1 MRFSENRKVAFV
13 VLALCVAVSIFGL
26 GGMGLARERGKVLT
40 VYDRGADPS
49 LSTRHSV
56 DAYLDSAAENAA
68 LMASEAGLHMEAS
81 PLIDNVAQLGQKVA
95 TEADTHARNDAFI
108 ALKTSV
114 DQLYDAMYKAAKG
127 DDFKNFKVAYDNFW
141 ENVNMIKYDDYPK
154 LAAAYNE
161 LASGF
166 PGGVVA
172 AVTGQTALN
181 TFGG

>member
-1 MRFSENRKVAFV
+1 MYPQVLKNVKVDDKAAT
-13 VLALCVAVSIFGL
+13 L
-26 GGMGLARERGKVLT
+26 
-40 VYDRGADPS
+40 ADPAVQAAVEQCTAD
-49 LSTRHSV
+49 LGDGTEVEV
-56 DAYLDSAAENAA
+56 DVEQAENAA

-114 DQLYDAMYKAAKG
+114 DQLYDAMYKAAKD

-141 ENVNMIKYDDYPK
+141 ENVNMIKYDDYGK
-154 LAAAYNE
+154 LAASYNN
-161 LASGF
+161 LISGV
-166 PGGVVA
+166 PGSLVA
-172 AVTGQTALN
+172 GITGQGTLN

>member
-1 MRFSENRKVAFV
+1 MRFSENRKVAFA
-13 VLALCVAVSIFGL
+13 VLAVCVIVSIFGL
-26 GGMGLARERGKVLT
+26 GGMGLARERNKVLA

-95 TEADTHARNDAFI
+95 TEADTHARHDAFI

-141 ENVNMIKYDDYPK
+141 ENVNMIKYDDYGK
-154 LAAAYNE
+154 LAASYNN
-161 LASGF
+161 LISGV
-166 PGGVVA
+166 PGSLVA
-172 AVTGQTALN
+172 GITGQGTLN

>member
-1 MRFSENRKVAFV
+1 MQFSDNRKLAFV
-13 VLALCVAVSIFGL
+13 VLAVCVLASIFGL
-26 GGMGLARERGKVLT
+26 GGMGLARERGKVLK
-40 VYDRGADPS
+40 VYDRGADAT

-56 DAYLDSAAENAA
+56 DAYLDSAAENAQ
-68 LMASEAGLHMEAS
+68 LMALEASLHMDAS
-81 PLIDNVAQLGQKVA
+81 QSIDTVSQLAQKVA
-95 TEADTHARNDAFI
+95 AEVDTNARAQAFEQ
-108 ALKTSV
+108 LKTAV
-114 DQLYDAMYKAAKG
+114 DGLYDGMARAVTGG
-127 DDFKNFKVAYDNFW
+127 DFTNFKVAYDNFW